1 MRKFFKSLAVLLA
14 LTLIVGVIPASAA
27 VNLTMDSEKTLY
39 IGGSKGAKEDGAKC
53 KISYKKKV
61 ANMIKNF
68 DSDTMIVALK
78 SADESIV
85 STTKS
90 GRIVA
95 ESLGTT
101 TVTVTV
107 FGSDEDQLFQQ
118 DLKVKVKKNATS
130 VKVEGIA
137 NGDRFNVGETVD
149 VSLPRAGVD
158 TDDRDLISDN
168 TEIATVEAGAKS
180 RTYKVKFIK
189 SGEVTLTA
197 KAYQSAKYPAATATE
212 AIKVTVGNPI
222 PSSVKA
228 VASNAYELTFDA
240 NVADIF
246 KSNKDIADD
255 AVYYLSNDVKIP
267 FTGIKEVKTTENV
280 VKVTM
285 FNNFSAGVTYYVVV
299 NGSDP
304 LNFSIAGNQAK
315 DVTAIVINT
324 ATLQKDKDTDVSVS
338 LLNADGVDIT
348 SSVGTTDVALTSS
361 DNLKLWP
368 QGGLKATMYNVGDTA
383 DLTATFT
390 YYDPNNN
397 YEATVLK
404 ATKNVTCV
412 AAASAQ
418 KTGMIYTVG
427 GSKNSPKT
435 YLAIGDKAKFNC
447 WLKETKNGT
456 TNERQVGVDSFEGIG
471 ATYAKIADTSVA
483 MITATAGGDYTIEGN
498 QVGSTYVFICYT
510 DANGKEQIFD
520 SCPIE
525 VRAKRFAQNVALT
538 VSKSNLNVNAGV
550 NDSVVI
556 TAKISDNYGDP
567 IDSALTINQLQ
578 ASKDNAGVVT
588 VPDPVKKETGKYEIT
603 INRNDINYVLKD
615 GKIVGGAIVL
625 SIKAGDKSNV
635 PNATFNI
642 ADKGNASTG
651 YTFAI
656 DKTSMETAI
665 NAVKTS
671 AVQAKVS
678 LTGSNG
684 GYFVTKQDYTEI
696 LTGNQKTPVNST
708 ASTYSVNASGAGFI
722 LDVKKDG
729 NRVDFNKEV
738 ANNVKYSDLIVDN
751 YDGSFTINSYVAGS
765 GSAIVK
771 LPKGNYSFELYILK
785 TDAKTGK
792 VSVDG
797 SVRRVTLSVTDNQVK
812 PTFVKKYQ
820 KLSDAANA
828 GKGIFEVKFDGAVQN
843 VWKVSEST
851 HDDKNA
857 TTFVKKIAVDLEIK
871 KSDGSAVTGTYTID
885 VEVNTLFND

>member
-149 VSLPRAGVD
+149 VSLPRVGVD
-158 TDDRDLISDN
+158 TDERDLISDN

-222 PSSVKA
+222 PSSVKV

-397 YEATVLK
+397 YEATVIK
-404 ATKNVTCV
+404 VTKSITCV
-412 AAASAQ
+412 AQPVAQ
-418 KTGMIYTVG
+418 KTGKVYTIG
-427 GSKNSPKT
+427 GSQNNPKS
-435 YLAIGDKAKFNC
+435 YMAVNDPALVFQC
-447 WLKETKNGT
+447 WLKETLNGT
-456 TNERQVGVDSFEGIG
+456 TLDRKVGKDNFANLG
-471 ATYAKIADTSVA
+471 ATYAKIADTSIA
-483 MITATAGGDYTIEGN
+483 MITADDTQGNYSVKAN

-510 DANGKEQIFD
+510 DAAGKEQILD

-525 VRAKRFAQNVALT
+525 VRAARFAQNVAL
-538 VSKSNLNVNAGV
+538 SLNKSNLNYSVGA
-550 NDSVVI
+550 DEVVI
-556 TAKISDNYGDP
+556 TAKITDNYQDP
-567 IDSALTINQLQ
+567 IDTVAPTWTQLE
-578 ASKDNAGVVT
+578 ASKAKGTLNTANTFLPVAGKAGTYELKVKAADFTAYTADGAIVVT
-588 VPDPVKKETGKYEIT
+588 VQ
-603 INRNDINYVLKD
+603 
-615 GKIVGGAIVL
+615 
-625 SIKAGDKSNV
+625 AGDKSNK
-635 PNATFNI
+635 PNATFNV
-642 ADKGNASTG
+642 AKKGTSASG
-651 YTFAI
+651 YNFTI
-656 DKTSMETAI
+656 DKSSIDTSI
-665 NAVKTS
+665 NALKTGITK
-671 AVQAKVS
+671 ATVS
-678 LTGSNG
+678 LTAVKD
-684 GYFVTKQDYTEI
+684 GYFVDNQSYDQI
-696 LTGNQKTPVNST
+696 LNGAAAPNNNT
-708 ASTYSVNASGAGFI
+708 AASYGAFT
-722 LDVKKDG
+722 LDIKKDG
-729 NRVDFNKEV
+729 KQLDLNS
-738 ANNVKYSDLIVDN
+738 NVPNTGIKYSDLIKIN
-751 YDGSFTINSYVAGS
+751 GGKIEISTYFAGTTGAPATDG
-765 GSAIVK
+765 AITK
-771 LPKGNYSFELYILK
+771 LPTGNYAFELYIIK
-785 TDAKTGK
+785 GGK
-792 VSVDG
+792 VDG
-797 SVRRVTLSVTDNQVK
+797 SVRRATLTVSDKQVK
-812 PTFVKKYQ
+812 PTFKKVEQ
-820 KLSDAANA
+820 SVTKAGSEAAC
-828 GKGIFEVKFDGAVQN
+828 FEFSFDGKKQTNINTAPYVTKNLAKDN
-843 VWKVSEST
+843 VTVTSV
-851 HDDKNA
+851 
-857 TTFVKKIAVDLEIK
+857 FVAKA
-871 KSDGSAVTGTYTID
+871 AVTLDITDGNGVATGKYTITVD
-885 VEVNTLFND
+885 VNTLLDP